1 MVWVCDRVST
11 DSERLGVGMTAEDLL
26 DDNKTIIPIE
36 EYQELINLRKEV
48 DKLKRENYGLK
59 TTIKNLRETIEK
71 QYGYH
76 TFAN

>member
-1 MVWVCDRVST
+1 
-11 DSERLGVGMTAEDLL
+11 MTAEDLL
-26 DDNKTIIPIE
+26 DDNKTIIPLE
-36 EYQELINLRKEV
+36 EYQELIQLRKEV
-48 DKLKRENYGLK
+48 EKLKRENYGLK

>member
-1 MVWVCDRVST
+1 
-11 DSERLGVGMTAEDLL
+11 MTSSDLL
-26 DDNKTIIPIE
+26 DDNKVVVLVE

-48 DKLKRENYGLK
+48 EKLKRENYGLK